1 MSKYVGLK
9 QGKVHES
16 HVISEYYCGGCG
28 WPVTDHDSYCPE
40 CGGELHEGMGKSRW
54 AQLFGTPERAMRTLA
69 AMGNRYPC
77 DEGCDPIGETCKTCP
92 FADAPSCRIN
102 REHPERSALL
112 KWLRGDAE

>member
-1 MSKYVGLK
+1 MSEYVGLK

-54 AQLFGTPERAMRTLA
+54 HELFGTPERAALTLA
-69 AMGNRYPC
+69 HNTPSAC
-77 DEGCDPIGETCKTCP
+77 DECVLIDMCDIGMPTCILRDC
-92 FADAPSCRIN
+92 D
-102 REHPERSALL
+102 ALL
-112 KWLRGDAE
+112 KWLRGDAS